1 MKHTSEKLPVPRE
14 EDEGQFMPDGST
26 GYRHERGI
34 HTANFT
40 GEGNQPACKAGQL
53 RIERIRA
60 ELESAAGVNRIFF
73 FPSLD
78 STNRKAHDLAL
89 EGAPG
94 GTLVL
99 AEEQSA
105 GKGRLDRSWS
115 SLPYRGLWFSLLLRP
130 ENITPGRMA
139 SFTAAA
145 AAVAAS
151 GLRGVT
157 GLPVSVKWPND
168 LLIDGKKLGG
178 ALARL
183 KTQANRVHFMI
194 LGMGININHRA
205 DDFPAE
211 LKEKATSLRIAGK
224 TIYNREAICA
234 MMVNKL
240 EAGYR
245 LFLESGFSAFLELWR
260 ELDFMPGQRITV
272 RHGTQT
278 FHGTATGIDE
288 RGALIVRSF
297 SGERKR
303 FPCGEI
309 EKMTLSESVGET
321 VKP

>member
-1 MKHTSEKLPVPRE
+1 
-14 EDEGQFMPDGST
+14 
-26 GYRHERGI
+26 
-34 HTANFT
+34 
-40 GEGNQPACKAGQL
+40 
-53 RIERIRA
+53 
-60 ELESAAGVNRIFF
+60 
-73 FPSLD
+73 
-78 STNRKAHDLAL
+78 
-89 EGAPG
+89 
-94 GTLVL
+94 
-99 AEEQSA
+99 
-105 GKGRLDRSWS
+105 
-115 SLPYRGLWFSLLLRP
+115 
-130 ENITPGRMA
+130 
-139 SFTAAA
+139 
-145 AAVAAS
+145 
-151 GLRGVT
+151 
-157 GLPVSVKWPND
+157 
-168 LLIDGKKLGG
+168 
-178 ALARL
+178 
-183 KTQANRVHFMI
+183 
-194 LGMGININHRA
+194 MGININHRA